1 MDLYLHVRVLFG
13 MIVGLSVAHLLKG
26 VANIVQHPKRFRVYW
41 VHLVWVL
48 FLFLYLIHF
57 WWWEFNLA
65 RVREWTFPVYFFV
78 ALYAVLMYLLCTL
91 MVPEQI
97 GEYDGFKG
105 YFYSRR
111 QWIFALLAMLFVA
124 DVVDTLL
131 KGRGYFNQL
140 GLAYEIRNSAYVAL
154 SLLAIAIKRP
164 WFHAAF
170 AVFALVYEIGF
181 ILEMY
186 RTIG

>member
-1 MDLYLHVRVLFG
+1 MDLYLHVKVLFG

-26 VANIVQHPKRFRVYW
+26 VASIVQHPKRFRVYW

-65 RVREWTFPVYFFV
+65 RVREWTFPLYFFV
-78 ALYAVLMYLLCTL
+78 ALYAVLLY
-91 MVPEQI
+91 
-97 GEYDGFKG
+97 
-105 YFYSRR
+105 
-111 QWIFALLAMLFVA
+111 
-124 DVVDTLL
+124 
-131 KGRGYFNQL
+131 
-140 GLAYEIRNSAYVAL
+140 
-154 SLLAIAIKRP
+154 LLAILIKRP

-170 AVFALVYEIGF
+170 AIFALLYEIAF

>member
-1 MDLYLHVRVLFG
+1 MDLYLHVKVLFG

-26 VANIVQHPKRFRVYW
+26 VAGIVQHPKRFRVYW

-65 RVREWTFPVYFFV
+65 RVREWTFPLYFFV
-78 ALYAVLMYLLCTL
+78 ALYAVLLYLLCTL
-91 MVPEQI
+91 FFPEQI

-111 QWIFALLAMLFVA
+111 QWIFALMAALFVA
-124 DVVDTLL
+124 DIVDTLL
-131 KGRGYFNQL
+131 KGPAYFHRLGY
-140 GLAYEIRNSAYVAL
+140 AYDIRTAAFLVL
-154 SLLAIAIKRP
+154 SLLAILIKRP

-170 AVFALVYEIGF
+170 AVFALLYEIAF

>member
-1 MDLYLHVRVLFG
+1 MDLYLHVKVLFG

-26 VANIVQHPKRFRVYW
+26 VAGIVQHPKRFRVYW

-57 WWWEFNLA
+57 WLWEFTLA
-65 RVREWTFPVYFFV
+65 RVREWTFPLYFFV
-78 ALYAVLMYLLCTL
+78 ALYAVLLYLLCTL
-91 MVPEQI
+91 FFPEQI

-111 QWIFALLAMLFVA
+111 QWIFALMAALFAA
-124 DVVDTLL
+124 DIVDTLL
-131 KGRGYFNQL
+131 KGAAYFHRLGY
-140 GLAYEIRNSAYVAL
+140 AYDIRTAAFLVL
-154 SLLAIAIKRP
+154 SLLAILIKRP
-164 WFHAAF
+164 WFHASF
-170 AVFALVYEIGF
+170 AVFALLYEIAF